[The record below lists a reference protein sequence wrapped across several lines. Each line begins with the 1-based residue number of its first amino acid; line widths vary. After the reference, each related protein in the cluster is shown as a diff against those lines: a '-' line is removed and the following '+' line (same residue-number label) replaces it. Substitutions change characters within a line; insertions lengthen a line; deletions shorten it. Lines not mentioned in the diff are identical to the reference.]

1 MELDRGGIGMSHTRA
16 YAWIAER
23 LVGGGTVLLD
33 GGIGSELQEV
43 GYPPPERRG
52 SSHAWGTLALYEAPD
67 LVKEVHRRY
76 VESGAEVLFT
86 DTWLIHQCPEAE
98 AAGLVAAPPGTW
110 REKAT
115 LAVRLARE
123 AIAEGGRAE
132 ECAVAFTMRTI
143 DVPPTDG
150 PGRSTPVDLQ
160 RVRDIAEAITRARP
174 DLILVET
181 MRDIAE
187 DLSFPDYEI
196 LLETGIP
203 VWVAY
208 RRTVGSQ
215 CDVDGT
221 PFGADGDRFGRAAA
235 RFEAIGIGAVLVNC
249 LPPPRIAG
257 VARWLRGFT
266 RLPLGAYANIGQWR
280 DRQWWWEGAPSPA
293 EYAQTALGWIDEG
306 MQIVGGCCGVRPAH
320 ISALKAALTGRAS
333 RAG

>member
-1 MELDRGGIGMSHTRA
+1 MGYRR
-16 YAWIAER
+16 IAER
-23 LVGGGTVLLD
+23 LARGGPVLLD
-33 GGIGSELQEV
+33 GGIGSELQEL
-43 GYPPPERRG
+43 GYPPLERRG
-52 SSHAWGTLALYEAPD
+52 SAHLWGTLALYEAPD

-76 VESGAEVLFT
+76 VAAGAEVLFT

-98 AAGLVAAPPGTW
+98 AAGLVSAPPGGW
-110 REKAT
+110 REKAG

-123 AIAEGGRAE
+123 AIAEAGRAA

-143 DVPPTDG
+143 AVPPADG
-150 PGRSTPVDLQ
+150 PGRSTPIALA
-160 RVRDIAEAITRARP
+160 RVREIAAAIQREPA

-181 MRDIAE
+181 MRDLPE
-187 DLSFPDYEI
+187 DLSFPDYEV

-221 PFGADGDRFGRAAA
+221 LFGADGERFGRAAA
-235 RFEAIGIGAVLVNC
+235 RFEAMGIRAVLVNC
-249 LPPPRIAG
+249 LPPARVRG
-257 VARWLRGFT
+257 VAPWLRGYT

-280 DRQWWWEGAPSPA
+280 DRQWWWDGAPGPA
-293 EYAQTALGWIDEG
+293 EYAETALGWVGEG

-320 ISALKAALTGRAS
+320 IAALKAAIAGRAS
-333 RAG
+333 AVR

>member
-1 MELDRGGIGMSHTRA
+1 MGNTTG
-16 YAWIAER
+16 YARIAER
-23 LVGGGTVLLD
+23 LARGGTVLLD

-52 SSHAWGTLALYEAPD
+52 SSHGWGTLALYEAPD

-76 VESGAEVLFT
+76 ADAGAEVLFT

-110 REKAT
+110 REKAN
-115 LAVRLARE
+115 LGVRLARE
-123 AIAEGGRAE
+123 AIAEGGRAG

-143 DVPPTDG
+143 AVPPADG
-150 PGRSTPVDLQ
+150 PGRSTPIDLE
-160 RVRDIAEAITRARP
+160 RVREIAETIKREPP

-181 MRDIAE
+181 MRDIAA

-221 PFGADGDRFGRAAA
+221 LFGADGDHFGRAAA
-235 RFEAIGIGAVLVNC
+235 KVEAMGIGAVLVNC
-249 LPPPRIAG
+249 LPPPRIRG
-257 VARWLRGFT
+257 VAPWLRGFT

-280 DRQWWWEGAPSPA
+280 DRQWWWEGAPGPA
-293 EYAQTALGWIDEG
+293 EYAEAALGWIDEG

-320 ISALKAALTGRAS
+320 IAALKAALAGRGQAE
-333 RAG
+333 GC